1 VTIESNSERRQAD
14 ARIERLEF
22 EFRDLRQVQERRDT
36 RIYDKLDAIQSD
48 ITALREKV
56 AALKVTSGVIGSI
69 AGAITAVGGW
79 IGLGQ
84 LK

>member
-1 VTIESNSERRQAD
+1 MTIESNSERRQAD
-14 ARIERLEF
+14 ARLERLEF

>member
-14 ARIERLEF
+14 ARLERLEF